1 MLTNFVLLSHY
12 ILGHLKLL
20 SLNPQ
25 YSDAAVT
32 LENEAL
38 LFALFIVFAT
48 VIAHAFTTYC
58 DQFTYL
64 AFRVDFFQA
73 TKHACLQPPKE
84 FIWIIAVSK
93 IPASIQELN
102 KPLKLIQ
109 HFCIGWLAEY
119 WSGSCW
125 TCQTYFCISICM

>member
-38 LFALFIVFAT
+38 LFALFIVFAS

-64 AFRVDFFQA
+64 AFCVDFFQA

-84 FIWIIAVSK
+84 FIWIIAVSE

-109 HFCIGWLAEY
+109 HFCMGWLAEY
-119 WSGSCW
+119 
-125 TCQTYFCISICM
+125 